1 MDEIKEKYDY
11 EPFADTE
18 EYREVNEACIHGWVE
33 IMRRKGISGIEA
45 ILDVATGAGTMVQLV
60 FDQLPASWKKA
71 AVMCLDQSGE
81 ALRLAQSKLEKT
93 VERLKLVHSS
103 VEDMKIPDESID
115 VAVWGNGI
123 HYLSEQ
129 EQLDSIKRIK
139 KALKPGGLFF
149 FNTAFYEEARPAET
163 LAFYRTQV
171 KNAVQHLRERGIS
184 RQRDD
189 SRTEASKFLPRSYY
203 EQLVKEAGFKL
214 VEAKE
219 YAVDMRR
226 EAWEY
231 ISSFQQYAAGA
242 LRGYPVDAA
251 VEAMKEAVQPALE
264 QHGNRDPNGNL
275 YITRKWLAISTQA

>member
-1 MDEIKEKYDY
+1 MIQRLIMDEIKEKYDY

-139 KALKPGGLFF
+139 KALKARRPLF
-149 FNTAFYEEARPAET
+149 
-163 LAFYRTQV
+163 LQYR
-171 KNAVQHLRERGIS
+171 L
-184 RQRDD
+184 
-189 SRTEASKFLPRSYY
+189 L
-203 EQLVKEAGFKL
+203 
-214 VEAKE
+214 
-219 YAVDMRR
+219 
-226 EAWEY
+226 
-231 ISSFQQYAAGA
+231 
-242 LRGYPVDAA
+242 
-251 VEAMKEAVQPALE
+251 
-264 QHGNRDPNGNL
+264 
-275 YITRKWLAISTQA
+275 